1 MEHLYD
7 YLSFLAKA
15 VTVVLALLA
24 LAAGF
29 MAIAMRRASGSD
41 AGHLEIRFVNDRLRD
56 MKRRFDATFMRRRD
70 FRRLV
75 KRETKAEQQRRK
87 VEGEE
92 DRARVFVLS
101 FAGDLTA
108 SHVEDLRHEITAV
121 LTAARPQDQVVVRIE
136 SAGGVVHGYGLAASQ
151 LKRIRERGLKLVAA
165 IDKVAASGGYMMASV
180 ADRVIAAPFALLG
193 SIGVIAQVPN
203 VHRLLKRH
211 DIDVEV
217 LTAGQYKR
225 TLTVLGENTDAAR
238 QKFQQEL
245 DDVHA
250 LFQELV
256 AANRPGVDIALVATG
271 ESWYGTRALE
281 RRLVDELATSDEY
294 LTRMC
299 ETHDVYEVRWI
310 APKKGLERW
319 LSRLTTALASTIP
332 GIRWS

>member
-24 LAAGF
+24 LGAGVAAL
-29 MAIAMRRASGSD
+29 ALRRTSG
-41 AGHLEIRFVNDRLRD
+41 GEVGRLEIRYLNDRLRE
-56 MKRRFDATFMRRRD
+56 MKRAFDETFLARRE
-70 FRRLV
+70 FKRLV
-75 KRETKAEQQRRK
+75 KAEQKAEQQRK
-87 VEGEE
+87 AEGAEA
-92 DRARVFVLS
+92 RARVFALA
-101 FAGDLTA
+101 FTGDLTA
-108 SHVEDLRHEITAV
+108 SHVDDLRHEVTAV
-121 LTAARPQDQVVVRIE
+121 LTAARAQDQVVVRIE

-151 LKRIRERGLKLVAA
+151 LNRVRERGLRLVAA

-180 ADRVIAAPFALLG
+180 ADHIVAAPFALVG

-211 DIDVEV
+211 DVDVEV
-217 LTAGQYKR
+217 LTAGQFKR
-225 TLTVLGENTDAAR
+225 TLTVLGENTDAGRA
-238 QKFQQEL
+238 KFQQEL

-256 AANRPGVDIALVATG
+256 AAHRPSVDIATVATG
-271 ESWYGTRALE
+271 ESWYGKRALD
-281 RRLVDELATSDEY
+281 RHLIDELATSDEY
-294 LTRMC
+294 LTRAC

-310 APKKGLERW
+310 EPKKGLERW
-319 LSRLTTALASTIP
+319 LSRLATALGAAIS

>member
-15 VTVVLALLA
+15 ATVVLALLA
-24 LAAGF
+24 LAAGV
-29 MAIAMRRASGSD
+29 MALAMRRASGGD
-41 AGHLEIRFVNDRLRD
+41 EGHLEIRRLNDRLRD
-56 MKRRFDATFMRRRD
+56 MKQRFDAAFMRRRD
-70 FRRLV
+70 FRRLL
-75 KRETKAEQQRRK
+75 KREAKAEERRK
-87 VEGEE
+87 AEGEAE
-92 DRARVFVLS
+92 RARVFVLS
-101 FAGDLTA
+101 FAGDVIA

-151 LKRIRERGLKLVAA
+151 LKRVRERGLKLVAA

-180 ADRVIAAPFALLG
+180 ANHVIAAPFALVG

-211 DIDVEV
+211 DVDVEV

-238 QKFQQEL
+238 QKFQQEI
-245 DDVHA
+245 DDVHV

-256 AANRPGVDIALVATG
+256 ATNRPSVDLATVATG

-294 LTRMC
+294 LLRAC

-310 APKKGLERW
+310 QPKKGLERW
-319 LSRLTTALASTIP
+319 ISRLTNALASSLP
-332 GIRWS
+332 GLRWS

>member
-7 YLSFLAKA
+7 YLSFLAKV
-15 VTVVLALLA
+15 VTVVVALFALVAGLAA
-24 LAAGF
+24 LAW
-29 MAIAMRRASGSD
+29 RRRTGGE
-41 AGHLEIRFVNDRLRD
+41 AGHLEIRFMNHRLRE
-56 MKRRFDATFMRRRD
+56 MKRGFDETFLRRRD
-70 FRRLV
+70 FKRLV
-75 KRETKAEQQRRK
+75 KSETKAEEQRKATRAD
-87 VEGEE
+87 G
-92 DRARVFVLS
+92 RARIFVLS

-108 SHVEDLRHEITAV
+108 SRVDELRHEITAV
-121 LTAARPQDQVVVRIE
+121 LTTARPQDRVVVRIE
-136 SAGGVVHGYGLAASQ
+136 SAGGVVHGYGLAAAQ
-151 LKRIRERGLKLVAA
+151 LKRVRERGLELVAA

-180 ADRVIAAPFALLG
+180 ADRIVAAPFALVG

-211 DIDVEV
+211 DVDVEV

-225 TLTVLGENTDAAR
+225 TLTVLGENTDAGRA
-238 QKFQQEL
+238 KFQQEL

-256 AANRPGVDIALVATG
+256 VANRPSVDIASVATG
-271 ESWYGTRALE
+271 ESWYGKRALE

-294 LTRMC
+294 LTRAC

-310 APKKGLERW
+310 EQKKTFERW
-319 LSRLTTALASTIP
+319 LARLTAALAAAIP

>member
-1 MEHLYD
+1 
-7 YLSFLAKA
+7 
-15 VTVVLALLA
+15 
-24 LAAGF
+24 
-29 MAIAMRRASGSD
+29 
-41 AGHLEIRFVNDRLRD
+41 
-56 MKRRFDATFMRRRD
+56 
-70 FRRLV
+70 
-75 KRETKAEQQRRK
+75 
-87 VEGEE
+87 
-92 DRARVFVLS
+92 VLS

-108 SHVEDLRHEITAV
+108 SRVDELRHEITAV
-121 LTAARPQDQVVVRIE
+121 LTTARPQDRVVVRIE

-151 LKRIRERGLKLVAA
+151 LKRVRERGLELVAA

-180 ADRVIAAPFALLG
+180 ADRIVAAPFALVG

-211 DIDVEV
+211 DVDVEV

-225 TLTVLGENTDAAR
+225 TLTVLGENTEAGRA
-238 QKFQQEL
+238 KFQQEL

-256 AANRPGVDIALVATG
+256 VDNRPSVDIASVATG
-271 ESWYGTRALE
+271 ESWYGKRALE

-294 LTRMC
+294 LTRAC

-310 APKKGLERW
+310 EQKKTFERW
-319 LSRLTTALASTIP
+319 LARLTAALAAAIP